1 MAILGKIRDLGPTA
15 LITVIGLALFAFVFS
30 TGTGDI
36 TDIFDDSNRPPIG
49 IVNGEDILFEDF
61 SAQVNFL
68 EREYNQEGMIAVN
81 NVWNQSLRSEIL
93 KQQFEVSG
101 IKSGKD
107 HIQNILKINPSFNTD
122 QRFLND
128 AGMFDI
134 DKFKDLIVELKTT
147 NPQAYEQWKSQE
159 SIFELQSNEKIYFD
173 LIKSGIN
180 YTQVDGKNEYSLR
193 NNKVDIEYVYIPFE
207 SVEDSLIT
215 YSKSDLKKYINQNEN
230 EFEVEASR
238 DIQYVLFEEKPSLE
252 DENSIKERLSKLL
265 VETKEYNEVSK
276 LEETLPSLTSTN
288 NVREFVNEFSEISF
302 DSIYLPKGSLP
313 VDHANILF
321 NLDDNQTYG
330 PYLDGDYYKISR
342 MLDKKIGG
350 SVRASHI
357 LLSYEGAQNANPT
370 VSRSKSEAKKEANNV
385 LRKIRKSPET
395 FTELAF
401 ELSDG
406 PSKSRGGDLGFVQ
419 EGTMLKPFNDFIF
432 SRRIGST
439 GIVETDYG
447 FHVVKVVAKDDLVLL
462 ASIAEKNLPSD
473 ETSDK
478 VFNLATKLEMNL
490 SKNTDLNTI
499 ADELNYEIK
508 NVNNIQILD
517 NDFPGLKNQRRVV
530 QWLFLEE
537 TSISDFKRFDVANG
551 GYLIAQVSGITEKGL
566 SSVENSSF
574 KILPEVIKS
583 KKADYIISQND
594 NSLSISEIAK
604 INNTEVKKALAL
616 NQKNATIS
624 GAGFE
629 PLVVG
634 YSFGLDLNNIS
645 DFIVGENGVY
655 KLKVIKKDDISND
668 EQSINSNFINSFRNQ
683 LINSNRTTVSG
694 NVYQSLKD
702 GAEIT
707 DNRSA
712 YY

>member
-1 MAILGKIRDLGPTA
+1 MAILGQIRSRSIF
-15 LITVIGLALFAFVFS
+15 LIIVIGLALFAFVIS
-30 TGTGDI
+30 GV
-36 TDIFDDSNRPPIG
+36 FDGKGYQAQEPVG
-49 IVNGEDILFEDF
+49 IINGEDILIEDF
-61 SAQVNFL
+61 RAQVDFL
-68 EREYNQEGMIAVN
+68 ERNYNQEGMVAIN
-81 NVWNQSLRSEIL
+81 NVWNQSLRSKIL
-93 KQQFEVSG
+93 KQQFEKSG
-101 IKSGKD
+101 INSGKD

-122 QRFLND
+122 ERFIND

-134 DKFKDLIVELKTT
+134 DKFKDLIIELKTT
-147 NPQAYEQWKSQE
+147 NPQAYEQWKNQE
-159 SIFELQSNEKIYFD
+159 SIFELQSNEQIYFD

-180 YTQVDGKNEYSLR
+180 YTQVDGKIEYSLR
-193 NNKVDIEYVYIPFE
+193 NNKLDIEYIHIPFD

-215 YSKSDLKKYINQNEN
+215 YSKSDLKKYISQNES
-230 EFEVEASR
+230 EFKVEASR
-238 DIQYVLFEEKPSLE
+238 NIQYVLFEEKPSIE
-252 DENSIKERLSKLL
+252 DENSLRDRLSKLL

-276 LEETLPSLTSTN
+276 LEETLPSLKSTKN
-288 NVREFVNEFSEISF
+288 IREYVNEFSEISF

-321 NLDDNQTYG
+321 NLDKNQTYG

-370 VSRSKSEAKKEANNV
+370 VKRSKSQAKNEANNV
-385 LRKIRKSPET
+385 LRKIRKSPEK

-432 SRRIGST
+432 SRPVGST

-490 SKNTDLNTI
+490 SKNNDLNSI
-499 ADELNYEIK
+499 ANEFNYEVK
-508 NVNNIQILD
+508 TVNNIQILD

-530 QWLFLEE
+530 QWLFSKDTNVL
-537 TSISDFKRFDVANG
+537 DFKRFDIANG
-551 GYLIAQVSGITEKGL
+551 GYLIAQVTGIVEKGL
-566 SSVENSSF
+566 ASVENSSF

-583 KKADYIISQND
+583 KKANYIISNND
-594 NSLSISEIAK
+594 NSLSIQEISK
-604 INNTEVKKALAL
+604 NNNIEIKKALAL

-624 GAGFE
+624 EAGFE

-634 YSFGLDLNNIS
+634 YSFGLDLNSTS
-645 DFIVGENGVY
+645 DFIIGENGVY
-655 KLKVIKKDDISND
+655 KLRVIKKD
-668 EQSINSNFINSFRNQ
+668 EINIDDSSVNFSFINSYRNQ

-694 NVYQSLKD
+694 NVFQSLKD

>member
-1 MAILGKIRDLGPTA
+1 MAILGQIRSRSIF
-15 LITVIGLALFAFVFS
+15 LIIVIGLALFAFVIS
-30 TGTGDI
+30 GV
-36 TDIFDDSNRPPIG
+36 FDGKGYQAQEPVG
-49 IVNGEDILFEDF
+49 IINGEDILIEDF
-61 SAQVNFL
+61 RAQVDFL
-68 EREYNQEGMIAVN
+68 ERNYNQEGMVAIN
-81 NVWNQSLRSEIL
+81 NVWNQSLRSKIL
-93 KQQFEVSG
+93 KQQFEKSG
-101 IKSGKD
+101 INSGKD

-122 QRFLND
+122 ERFIND

-134 DKFKDLIVELKTT
+134 DKFKDLIIELKTT
-147 NPQAYEQWKSQE
+147 NPQAYEQWKNQE
-159 SIFELQSNEKIYFD
+159 SIFELQSNEQIYFD

-180 YTQVDGKNEYSLR
+180 YTQVDGKIEYSLR
-193 NNKVDIEYVYIPFE
+193 NNKLDIEYIHIPFD

-215 YSKSDLKKYINQNEN
+215 YSKSDLKKYISQNES
-230 EFEVEASR
+230 EFKVEASR
-238 DIQYVLFEEKPSLE
+238 NIQYVLFEEKPSIE
-252 DENSIKERLSKLL
+252 DENSLRDRLSKLL

-276 LEETLPSLTSTN
+276 LEETLPSLKSTKN
-288 NVREFVNEFSEISF
+288 IREYVNEFSEISF

-321 NLDDNQTYG
+321 NLDKNQTYG

-370 VSRSKSEAKKEANNV
+370 VKRSKSQAKNEANNV
-385 LRKIRKSPET
+385 LRKIRKSPEK

-432 SRRIGST
+432 SRQVGST

-490 SKNTDLNTI
+490 SKNNDLNSI
-499 ADELNYEIK
+499 ANEFNYEVK
-508 NVNNIQILD
+508 TVNNIQILD

-530 QWLFLEE
+530 QWLFSKDTNVL
-537 TSISDFKRFDVANG
+537 DFKRFDIANG
-551 GYLIAQVSGITEKGL
+551 GYLIAQVTGIVEKGL
-566 SSVENSSF
+566 ASVENSSF

-583 KKADYIISQND
+583 KKANYIISNND
-594 NSLSISEIAK
+594 NSLSIQEISK
-604 INNTEVKKALAL
+604 NNNIEIKKALAL

-624 GAGFE
+624 EAGFE

-634 YSFGLDLNNIS
+634 YSFGLDLNSTS
-645 DFIVGENGVY
+645 DFIIGENGVY
-655 KLKVIKKDDISND
+655 KLRVIKKD
-668 EQSINSNFINSFRNQ
+668 EINIDDSSVNFSFINSYRNQ

-694 NVYQSLKD
+694 NVFQSLKD